1 MSRLSAP
8 APRAVGRPRTEVRP
22 AREASPTPQERSAAR
37 DLEAIEALEREQA
50 HAVDLAKKASAGSKS
65 NAAATLIFS
74 TAVVV
79 ALIWGWIER
88 HEKHVV
94 PATGLGYWLGIVGG
108 LMMLSMLLYSKRK
121 KMRGS
126 LPIGSVKVWFQAHM
140 VLGVLG
146 PLLILFHSNFQLKS
160 TNSTLAMGAM
170 LTVVFSGIVG
180 RYFYA
185 KIHSGLYGQRAELSA
200 LIKDARTVKKTFGLP
215 LANAPGIEAELKAY
229 EAELMAHA
237 GSGRQTL
244 RSRMS
249 LNRRV
254 RASLIALQS
263 ETQALLTAKALREGW
278 DIATLNRHKENA
290 ARGLENY
297 FAIVRKAAG
306 LRVYERIFSLWHLL
320 HLPLFLLL
328 ILATIVHIIAVH
340 VY

>member
-1 MSRLSAP
+1 MPCPHVNSGYTLVMAMSGYRRVARNSENLQAGSKSRYEKATDMSRMSAP
-8 APRAVGRPRTEVRP
+8 AARAVGRYRTEVRP
-22 AREASPTPQERSAAR
+22 ARVASPTPMERSAAR

-50 HAVDLAKKASAGSKS
+50 HAVAQVKKASAAAKS
-65 NAAATLIFS
+65 SAAATLAFS
-74 TAVVV
+74 MAVVV
-79 ALIWGWIER
+79 ALVWGWIER
-88 HEKHVV
+88 NEQHIV
-94 PATGLGYWLGIVGG
+94 PETGVGYWLGIVGG

-160 TNSTLAMGAM
+160 TNSTLAMAAM
-170 LTVVFSGIVG
+170 LTVVLSGIVG
-180 RYFYA
+180 RYFYS

-254 RASLIALQS
+254 RGSLMPC
-263 ETQALLTAKALREGW
+263 KA
-278 DIATLNRHKENA
+278 RHK
-290 ARGLENY
+290 
-297 FAIVRKAAG
+297 
-306 LRVYERIFSLWHLL
+306 
-320 HLPLFLLL
+320 PC
-328 ILATIVHIIAVH
+328 
-340 VY
+340 